1 MSETFI
7 FSVAAGFVIVEFYDS
22 GKKSAAKEAKLT
34 AWREEVSSRMRTPTV
49 SKDMHGTRLKRME
62 GGGGHVAY
70 ARTRHTHTHAHT
82 HTHTRTRTHTHT
94 HTHTQVEHRTQEIQT
109 KLDELMAS
117 KAATEAELRAEIE
130 LMRAQQQAWSVHTT
144 AAQSYST
151 LHSAASTAYDAAS
164 SVISGATRV
173 GADVLV
179 SL

>member
-1 MSETFI
+1 MHDCLVSHLPIRNTHVDCTINLCFTYHTACAMPCRGLQEALQWGGAVMSETFI

-82 HTHTRTRTHTHT
+82 HTHTHTRTHAHTHT
-94 HTHTQVEHRTQEIQT
+94 HRWSIAHKKFKRSWMSSWHPR
-109 KLDELMAS
+109 
-117 KAATEAELRAEIE
+117 
-130 LMRAQQQAWSVHTT
+130 QQQK
-144 AAQSYST
+144 Q
-151 LHSAASTAYDAAS
+151 S
-164 SVISGATRV
+164 SVPR
-173 GADVLV
+173 
-179 SL
+179 